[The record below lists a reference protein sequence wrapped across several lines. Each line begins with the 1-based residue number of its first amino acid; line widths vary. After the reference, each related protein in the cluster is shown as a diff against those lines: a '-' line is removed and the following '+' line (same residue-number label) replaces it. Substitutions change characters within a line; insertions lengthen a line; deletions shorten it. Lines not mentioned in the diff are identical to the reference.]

1 MTIASIGSAPVETAG
16 AEWIVTALG
25 SDHARLEQI
34 FDTLGR
40 EAGGSDPVDL
50 QITWKAFA
58 RELLAHFDAEEFHV
72 IRPFALAEPDEA
84 RELLDEHARMREK
97 LAALGADLERHRLV
111 PERVVAFIEELRG
124 HSIREERLLYPWA
137 HRKLG
142 PAERQRLLRALAASK
157 RMAHA

>member
-1 MTIASIGSAPVETAG
+1 MTTASMGSAPVEMAG

-25 SDHARLEQI
+25 SDHARLERI

-40 EAGGSDPVDL
+40 EARGSDPVDL

-72 IRPFALAEPDEA
+72 IRPFALAEAEEA
-84 RELLDEHARMREK
+84 RELLDEHARMRAR
-97 LAALGADLERHRLV
+97 LAALGTDLERHTLA
-111 PERVVAFIEELRG
+111 PARVVAFIDELRA

-137 HRKLG
+137 QRMLG

-157 RMAHA
+157 QMAHA